1 MSILKLISTTND
13 NVQDINESKLKVI
26 GKFIREEFPFILD
39 VSDIVVSKQYAHV
52 YLNVNSDNFC
62 ELFNPNT
69 EKNLILSLQEEC
81 STFVRSILNLDLQFL
96 IHFSFFPLQNT
107 TEIED
112 FLNYRETSKR
122 LS

>member
-1 MSILKLISTTND
+1 MNTLNLISTTND
-13 NVQDINESKLKVI
+13 TVQDINRSKLKVI

-69 EKNLILSLQEEC
+69 ERNLVLSLQEEC
-81 STFVRSILNLDLQFL
+81 STFVRSVLNLDLQFL
-96 IHFSFFPLQNT
+96 IHFGFLPLQNA
-107 TEIED
+107 TEIEN
-112 FLNYRETSKR
+112 FLNYRETLKH